1 MIYLEI
7 IKTFFLLHTSSK
19 QTIIIHNV
27 NTTIMDN
34 VTNIFDSSTKVEI
47 SGHQLTNFRDQDK
60 LRDNIANTLGLI
72 IDSDKD
78 FSTFFSILPLVV
90 GFKDCYF
97 SYDINLDKIILKVVV
112 LVEGEANIVWLK
124 IY

>member
-1 MIYLEI
+1 M
-7 IKTFFLLHTSSK
+7 HTSSK